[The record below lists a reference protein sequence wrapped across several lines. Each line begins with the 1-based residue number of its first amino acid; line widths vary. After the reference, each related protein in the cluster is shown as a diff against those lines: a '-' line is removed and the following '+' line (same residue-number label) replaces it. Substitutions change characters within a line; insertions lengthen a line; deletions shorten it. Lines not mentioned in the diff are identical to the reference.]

1 MDIEKEL
8 HRQRLLIEF
17 IFQVLCSFAEEQGMD
32 LLSRQQLYGPS
43 SERNQKVRMLFDEIR
58 KLG

>member
-8 HRQRLLIEF
+8 YQQGLLIEF
-17 IFQVLCSFAEEQGMD
+17 IVQVLCSYAEEQGMD
-32 LLSRQQLYGPS
+32 LLSRQQLYGQSP
-43 SERNQKVRMLFDEIR
+43 ERNQKIRMLFDEIR